1 MRVLI
6 LAKGSDEVAETVK
19 TGFPGDRV
27 ELFRTAGDI
36 AHRLCGSPDKET
48 VAVLL
53 PANEEELID
62 IYSMR
67 NSFRRVPFLLVL
79 PSRDKI
85 VEAMGYGLKSSIVC
99 YRESNIAE
107 ALSALKRCGSTSDP
121 APAA

>member
-19 TGFPGDRV
+19 TGFPEERI
-27 ELFRTAGDI
+27 ELFQTAGDI
-36 AHRLCGSPDKET
+36 AHRLHGSPDKET

-53 PANEEELID
+53 PTNEEELID

-67 NSFRRVPFLLVL
+67 NSFRGVPVLLVL
-79 PSRDKI
+79 PSREKI
-85 VEAMGYGLKSSIVC
+85 VEAMGYGLKSNIVC

-107 ALSALKRCGSTSDP
+107 ALSALKRCGPAPDP
-121 APAA
+121 APET